1 MRLDA
6 QPAAR
11 ETPAAQTSTEEK
23 KMAWLP
29 IVSTAAEL
37 LGQHATDAA
46 QSAMLAMDETHQ
58 LMLQAREMAHQEVMD
73 NRSERFNEAIQER
86 SERMRERSLL
96 DDLNMTDR
104 KIDDKLTKD
113 WIGLI
118 RGQ

>member
-1 MRLDA
+1 MEDD
-6 QPAAR
+6 Q
-11 ETPAAQTSTEEK
+11 
-23 KMAWLP
+23 MAWLP
-29 IVSTAAEL
+29 LVSTAAEL

-46 QSAMLAMDETHQ
+46 QTAMITMDETHQ

-73 NRSERFNEAIQER
+73 DRSERFNEAVQER